1 MKAKTNN
8 NTLKKNRKSFPFLG
22 EKCVLNGTNYL
33 HKIQYTV
40 YPTYQFPWYGGKGGS
55 GKERCFLNL
64 GGFFLH
70 DVSKRL
76 KI

>member
-33 HKIQYTV
+33 HKIQHTV

-64 GGFFLH
+64 GGFFYMMS
-70 DVSKRL
+70 VRG
-76 KI
+76 

>member
-8 NTLKKNRKSFPFLG
+8 NTLKKNRKSFPFWG

-40 YPTYQFPWYGGKGGS
+40 YLTYQFPWYGGKGGS

-64 GGFFLH
+64 GGFFYMMS
-70 DVSKRL
+70 VRG
-76 KI
+76 